1 MEKEILNCKEKYP
14 RRALLIINP
23 VSGKK
28 LVIRYI
34 PEIIRRLMDSGY
46 LVTTAVTSRRGE
58 ATEIAAQL
66 GADYDLVC
74 CTGGDGTLNEVISG
88 LASSDTEVALGYIPC
103 GSTNDF
109 AASHG
114 LSIDIPTA
122 AANIAEKEVRQLDIG
137 CFEDSFFSYVAAFG
151 AFSWLSYTTD
161 QNMKNMLGHTAYIL
175 DAIKDVYKIKP
186 IHLKLSANGIDYEG
200 DYIFG
205 AVCNSTSI
213 AGMMKL
219 DGEQVV
225 LDDGRFELLLVP
237 NPKNAA
243 ELQNLIWALL
253 NQQYDA
259 GGLIF
264 RHVTALHVETDED
277 LPWSLDGEY
286 APSRPAVDITNR
298 QRALTMLL

>member
-1 MEKEILNCKEKYP
+1 MKHVF
-14 RRALLIINP
+14 IINP
-23 VSGKK
+23 TAGKSDSRQKIYDMAEK
-28 LVIRYI
+28 LRQDHGLEVQC
-34 PEIIRRLMDSGY
+34 LLTKKQGH
-46 LVTTAVTSRRGE
+46 
-58 ATEIAAQL
+58 ATEIARRLCQSGEELRFYA
-66 GADYDLVC
+66 C
-74 CTGGDGTLNEVISG
+74 GGDGTLNEVISG
-88 LASSDTEVALGYIPC
+88 LQVLEKQPLVGYLPQ

-109 AASHG
+109 AAS
-114 LSIDIPTA
+114 LKIPSDPAKA
-122 AANIAEKEVRQLDIG
+122 AEAIVRGETRQLDIG
-137 CFEDSFFSYVAAFG
+137 CFDERIFVYVASFG
-151 AFSWLSYTTD
+151 AFTKVSYAAS
-161 QNMKNMLGHTAYIL
+161 QGMKNALGHFGYLVEGIRDLNTLRPCRVRITADGERL
-175 DAIKDVYKIKP
+175 D
-186 IHLKLSANGIDYEG
+186 G
-200 DYIFG
+200 DYLFG
-205 AVCNSTSI
+205 AVANSTSI

>member
-1 MEKEILNCKEKYP
+1 MEKITSTLRLRMSAKDAHYGGN
-14 RRALLIINP
+14 
-23 VSGKK
+23 
-28 LVIRYI
+28 LV
-34 PEIIRRLMDSGY
+34 D
-46 LVTTAVTSRRGE
+46 
-58 ATEIAAQL
+58 
-66 GADYDLVC
+66 GAHMV
-74 CTGGDGTLNEVISG
+74 
-88 LASSDTEVALGYIPC
+88 
-103 GSTNDF
+103 
-109 AASHG
+109 
-114 LSIDIPTA
+114 
-122 AANIAEKEVRQLDIG
+122 
-137 CFEDSFFSYVAAFG
+137 
-151 AFSWLSYTTD
+151 
-161 QNMKNMLGHTAYIL
+161 
-175 DAIKDVYKIKP
+175 
-186 IHLKLSANGIDYEG
+186 HL
-200 DYIFG
+200 FG
-205 AVCNSTSI
+205 AVANSTSI

-243 ELQNLIWALL
+243 ELQNLILALL

>member
-1 MEKEILNCKEKYP
+1 M
-14 RRALLIINP
+14 
-23 VSGKK
+23 
-28 LVIRYI
+28 
-34 PEIIRRLMDSGY
+34 
-46 LVTTAVTSRRGE
+46 
-58 ATEIAAQL
+58 
-66 GADYDLVC
+66 
-74 CTGGDGTLNEVISG
+74 
-88 LASSDTEVALGYIPC
+88 
-103 GSTNDF
+103 
-109 AASHG
+109 
-114 LSIDIPTA
+114 
-122 AANIAEKEVRQLDIG
+122 
-137 CFEDSFFSYVAAFG
+137 AAFG
-151 AFSWLSYTTD
+151 AFTKVSYAAS
-161 QNMKNMLGHTAYIL
+161 QGMKNALGHFGYLVEGIRDLNTLRPYRVRITADGERL
-175 DAIKDVYKIKP
+175 D
-186 IHLKLSANGIDYEG
+186 G
-200 DYIFG
+200 DYLFG
-205 AVCNSTSI
+205 AVANSTSI